1 MDRRKSLKAMI
12 AGSLAAGYILE
23 ACQQPAHK
31 APLIHEAA
39 LSNDPDRMEEEKL
52 YNKKLLL
59 ETFFTPD
66 EMATITILAD
76 IIIPR
81 DEKSGSASEA
91 KVPEFIEFIVKD
103 MPEHQVAMRG
113 GLRWLNLQSIKLFNE
128 SFKDLNQDL
137 QFRLIDE
144 IAYPLKVKP
153 AYAQGASFFS
163 LMRNLT
169 ISGFYTTQ
177 EGVNDIGYMGN
188 RPNQWNGVPAEV
200 LKQYNISYTEKEMN
214 ECISFGENK

>member
-12 AGSLAAGYILE
+12 AGSLAAGYVLE
-23 ACQQPAHK
+23 ACQQPANK
-31 APLIHEAA
+31 ASLAHEAA
-39 LSNDPDRMEEEKL
+39 LSNEMDRMEEEKL

-113 GLRWLNLQSIKLFNE
+113 GLRWLNLQSIRLFNE
-128 SFKDLNQDL
+128 SFKNLNQDQQL
-137 QFRLIDE
+137 QLIDE
-144 IAYPLKVKP
+144 IAYPLKLKP

-163 LMRNLT
+163 LIRNLT

-177 EGVNDIGYMGN
+177 EGVKDIGYMGN

-200 LKQYNISYTEKEMN
+200 LKQYNISYTEKELN